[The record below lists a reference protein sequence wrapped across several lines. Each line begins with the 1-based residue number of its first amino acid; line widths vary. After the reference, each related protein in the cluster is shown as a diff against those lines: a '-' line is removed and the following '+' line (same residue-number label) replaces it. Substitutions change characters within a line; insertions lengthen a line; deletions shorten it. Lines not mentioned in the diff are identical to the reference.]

1 MLPKEE
7 RKAMLLRLYNDDTPL
22 IDHSQER
29 RLAQKDAAAAAAEKT
44 EDASTNG
51 NAADA
56 INGAEPETF
65 EDSEDGGVKL
75 NADLDD
81 DMQDVAVSAPVGETG
96 VDTEEGA
103 LATEDR
109 LRADQQVIADEDQKV
124 AAAPEREGET
134 DELNTTV

>member
-29 RLAQKDAAAAAAEKT
+29 RQAQKDAAAADKKPAANGAAP
-44 EDASTNG
+44 DATNG
-51 NAADA
+51 
-56 INGAEPETF
+56 GAEPETF

-75 NADLDD
+75 NADLDE
-81 DMQDVAVSAPVGETG
+81 DMEDATVTAPVGEAG
-96 VDTEEGA
+96 IDTEEGA
-103 LATEDR
+103 LMTEDK
-109 LRADQQVIADEDQKV
+109 LRAEQQVIADEDQKV

-134 DELNTTV
+134 DEFNTTV